1 MVLPD
6 AGRVRSAWR
15 RPVAYRDR
23 VTPADTPVLRSPAR
37 EAGVRGVV
45 VIAGLLSALGVWVV
59 WRVFVGSYSGQLLD
73 QAAFEG
79 AELGRTRLWRL
90 AEPVLD
96 VISVPFIAAVLAVSV
111 IVALVRR
118 RWLLAGQVVLLM
130 AGANLTTQLL
140 KYAVLERPDLEVGDR
155 LANTL
160 PSGHTTAA
168 LSCAIA
174 LLLVVPRRFRAATA
188 AGAALYAAGTGIS
201 TLIGAWHRPGDVVAA
216 VFVVLTWTCVVRALG
231 PAGSAGTRADHRRET
246 TTTTMLLVGGG
257 VAAAGAAAALQST
270 LTALRQVPDQ
280 FHSTG
285 LESRTDL
292 LTAYA
297 GGALGILAVVC
308 AAIGVVLLLLRVTEP
323 RGVHTEGPVQA
334 QA

>member
-1 MVLPD
+1 MP
-6 AGRVRSAWR
+6 
-15 RPVAYRDR
+15 PVAYRDR
-23 VTPADTPVLRSPAR
+23 VTPADPPVLRSPAR
-37 EAGVRGVV
+37 EAGVRSVV
-45 VIAGLLSALGVWVV
+45 VVAGLVSAVGVWAV
-59 WRVFVGSYSGQLLD
+59 WRVFVGTYTGQLLD
-73 QAAFEG
+73 QAAYEG
-79 AELGRTRLWRL
+79 AELGRTRLWQL

-96 VISVPFIAAVLAVSV
+96 VISVPFLATVLVGSV

-118 RWLLAGQVVLLM
+118 RWLLAGQVILLM

-140 KYAVLERPDLEVGDR
+140 KYAVFDRPDLEVGDR
-155 LANTL
+155 LVNTL

-168 LSCAIA
+168 MSCAVA
-174 LLLVVPRRFRAATA
+174 LLLVVPRRFRTATA
-188 AGAALYAAGTGIS
+188 AGAALYAAGTGVS

-216 VFVVLTWTCVVRALG
+216 VFVVLTWTCLVRALG

-246 TTTTMLLVGGG
+246 TATTLLLVGAG
-257 VAAAGAAAALQST
+257 VAGAAAAAAIQST
-270 LTALRQVPDQ
+270 LTALRAVPDQ

-297 GGALGILAVVC
+297 GGALGIVGAVC
-308 AAIGVVLLLLRVTEP
+308 AAIGLVLLLLRVTEP
-323 RGVHTEGPVQA
+323 RTAPPGRQVRA

>member
-1 MVLPD
+1 M
-6 AGRVRSAWR
+6 
-15 RPVAYRDR
+15 
-23 VTPADTPVLRSPAR
+23 
-37 EAGVRGVV
+37 RGVV
-45 VIAGLLSALGVWVV
+45 AVAGLLSAVGVWVV
-59 WRVFVGSYSGQLLD
+59 WRVFVGTYTGQLLD
-73 QAAFEG
+73 QAAYEG
-79 AELGRTRLWRL
+79 AALGRNRLWRL

-96 VISVPFIAAVLAVSV
+96 VISVPFIATVLVISV

-140 KYAVLERPDLEVGDR
+140 KYAVFDRPEFEVGDR

-168 LSCAIA
+168 ASCAIA

-188 AGAALYAAGTGIS
+188 AGAALYAAGTGVS
-201 TLIGAWHRPGDVVAA
+201 TLVGAWHRPGDVVAA
-216 VFVVLTWTCVVRALG
+216 VLVVLAWTCVVRALG

-246 TTTTMLLVGGG
+246 TATTLLLVGAG
-257 VAAAGAAAALQST
+257 VAAAAAAVAIQNT
-270 LTALRQVPDQ
+270 LTALRAVPDQ
-280 FHSTG
+280 YHSTG

-297 GGALGILAVVC
+297 GGALGIVAAVC
-308 AAIGVVLLLLRVTEP
+308 AVMGVVLLLLRVTEP
-323 RGVHTEGPVQA
+323 RGVHTETPLRA
-334 QA
+334 RA